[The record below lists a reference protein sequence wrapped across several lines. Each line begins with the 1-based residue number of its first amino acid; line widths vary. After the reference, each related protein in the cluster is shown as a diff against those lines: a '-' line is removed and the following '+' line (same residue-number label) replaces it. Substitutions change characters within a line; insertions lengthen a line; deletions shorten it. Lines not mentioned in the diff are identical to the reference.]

1 MAKLIDEYRD
11 IVSGKKKYAPVA
23 DLIGFKLVD
32 VREGVARFELA
43 VDEHMHNTIGVV
55 QGGVITS
62 VADAAMGNAAC
73 TLMPEN
79 KIATTVELK
88 INFVKAVRKGK
99 LTVIG
104 RVVNHGS
111 RIMLAEA
118 EVLDEKN
125 KLVARAT
132 STLIVLDKLRS

>member
-1 MAKLIDEYRD
+1 MAKLIDEYRA
-11 IVSGKKKYAPVA
+11 IVQGEKRYAPIA
-23 DLIGFKLVD
+23 DLIGFKLIE
-32 VREGVARFELA
+32 VREGVTRFEMP
-43 VDEHMHNTIGVV
+43 VDERMHNTIGVV
-55 QGGVITS
+55 QGGAITA

-73 TLMPEN
+73 TLMPED
-79 KIATTVELK
+79 KVATTVELK
-88 INFVKAVRKGK
+88 INFVKAIKKGK

-104 RVVNHGS
+104 RVVSHGS

-132 STLIVLDKLRS
+132 STLMVLDKEKA